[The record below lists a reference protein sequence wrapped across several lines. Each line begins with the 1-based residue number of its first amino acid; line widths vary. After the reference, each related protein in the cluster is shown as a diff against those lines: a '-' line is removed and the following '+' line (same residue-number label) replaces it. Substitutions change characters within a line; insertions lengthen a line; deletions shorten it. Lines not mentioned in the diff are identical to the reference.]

1 MIGPGLTRWRTALV
15 PVIGTVLLFG
25 VAASV
30 AARPSSTP
38 SLPPIS
44 PDRLIASTLRSL
56 ARDRPVS
63 GHLRARLDLGL
74 PAIPDEGVGTNAPS
88 AAGFLSSLS
97 GTHRLRV
104 WSSSDGFRLAD
115 LPQSSE
121 RAIFVSRT
129 DAWAWDFGSFT
140 AYHLGRRPQ
149 GDHASVHEG
158 KHPGLDLV
166 DPLALA
172 RRALDAITPSTR
184 VSVAGTARMAGR
196 DAYVL
201 ALEPRTPK
209 TLVGRVEIAV
219 DAERRIPLRVAVIPR
234 GREAAAISVEFTSIS
249 FAAIDPSVYR
259 FTPPPGAVVRDL
271 AREFAE
277 DGGRKGQGIEGS
289 ARDSYGPAGPYGE
302 EPARLFGHDWA
313 TIVALRVPPLSSFR
327 GSEKGFDPTSLLPL
341 SGPLLSVRLVDRRDH
356 TWLVYGL
363 VPQSALVTVAR
374 ELP

>member
-1 MIGPGLTRWRTALV
+1 MIGPGSTRRRTAVV
-15 PVIGTVLLFG
+15 PVIGAILVLG
-25 VAASV
+25 VAATV

-38 SLPPIS
+38 SLPSTTPA
-44 PDRLIASTLRSL
+44 RLIASTLRAL
-56 ARDRPVS
+56 ALDRPVS
-63 GHLRARLDLGL
+63 GHLKARLDLGL
-74 PAIPDEGVGTNAPS
+74 PSLPAEGLGANAS
-88 AAGFLSSLS
+88 NAAGFLSSLT

-115 LPQSSE
+115 LLQSSE
-121 RAIFVSRT
+121 RAVFVSRT

-140 AYHLGRRPQ
+140 AYHLGRRSE
-149 GDHASVHEG
+149 GDNVSHEG

-172 RRALDAITPSTR
+172 ERALAAITPSTR
-184 VSVAGTARMAGR
+184 VSVAGTARVAGR

-201 ALEPRTPK
+201 ALEPRSPE

-219 DAERRIPLRVAVIPR
+219 DAERRIPLSVAVVPR
-234 GREAAAISVEFTSIS
+234 GREAASISVEFTSIS
-249 FAAIDPSVYR
+249 FATIDRSVYR

-271 AREFAE
+271 SGRFAE
-277 DGGRKGQGIEGS
+277 GGRKGQGIEGS
-289 ARDSYGPAGPYGE
+289 ARDSSGPAGPYGE

-313 TIVALRVPPLSSFR
+313 MIVALRAPPLSSFR
-327 GSEKGFDPTSLLPL
+327 GPEEGFDPASLLPL
-341 SGPLLSVRLVDRRDH
+341 SGPLLSVRLVDRGDH